1 MMSMMSVVT
10 AAGLGAAIAA
20 PMFQLTLA
28 QAQSR
33 AQLEA
38 RVLWQSEIERARQL
52 WSLDYN
58 DFDLVQLSNDTRCT
72 KGENHGYTEEG
83 FLFDVQCT
91 VGRQTVGNNT
101 ALLPYPAVS
110 RNPGQFSDN
119 DGNGF
124 EDVTGLPTHCDHCYN
139 GWKGDGFNGN
149 KNCCILG
156 GQYVIPM
163 YQNLY
168 MDGAPVIIGSDT
180 V

>member
-1 MMSMMSVVT
+1 MSMMSVIT

-20 PMFQLTLA
+20 PMFQLTMA

-58 DFDLVQLSNDTRCT
+58 DFDLVALSNSTKCT
-72 KGENHGYTEEG
+72 KGTRHSYTNEG

-91 VGRQTVGNNT
+91 VGRQTVGRNT

-124 EDVTGLPTHCDHCYN
+124 EDVTGLPTHYDQCYN
-139 GWKGDGFNGN
+139 GWKGDGFNHN
-149 KNCCILG
+149 KSECTLG

-163 YQNLY
+163 YQDLY
-168 MDGAPVIIGSDT
+168 LDGAPIKIGT
-180 V
+180 NT

>member
-1 MMSMMSVVT
+1 MMSLTGVVV
-10 AAGLGAAIAA
+10 AGAVGMVIAA
-20 PMFQLTLA
+20 PMFQLTVA

-58 DFDLVQLSNDTRCT
+58 DFDLVQLSNSSKCV
-72 KGENHGYTEEG
+72 KGPNHAYTDEG
-83 FLFDVQCT
+83 FIFDVQCT
-91 VGRQTVGNNT
+91 VGRQTVGKNA

-110 RNPGQFSDN
+110 RNPGQYSDN

-124 EDVTGLPTHCDHCYN
+124 EDVTGLPTHYDQCYN
-139 GWKGDGFNGN
+139 GWKGDGFNDR
-149 KNCCILG
+149 KNGCILG

-168 MDGAPVIIGSDT
+168 VDGVPVNIGAG
-180 V
+180 